1 MAHQS
6 SHNSTLRED
15 FLFSKTTPASSK
27 VPKWHLKKQTSL
39 LSGVF
44 MNIKTIIERMEH
56 TMAIFSKHNRS
67 HSCNNSADWCVSIDI
82 AKRMWQNNQALLD
95 KTEKDL
101 KDTLITLERNQR
113 IIAENQAQI
122 EKNLAILKGITA

>member
-1 MAHQS
+1 
-6 SHNSTLRED
+6 
-15 FLFSKTTPASSK
+15 
-27 VPKWHLKKQTSL
+27 
-39 LSGVF
+39 
-44 MNIKTIIERMEH
+44 
-56 TMAIFSKHNRS
+56 MAIFSKHNRS
-67 HSCNNSADWCVSIDI
+67 RSCNNSADWCVSIDI